1 MNERFKLLFLI
12 TAAIILCPL
21 GAHITFAGDTK
32 NMGGWELNSPYNK
45 KYKPG
50 ELDAFRATITN
61 IKEIKPM
68 PGMAPGVAI
77 YVRETEDDETIEV
90 HVCPSWYM
98 KPGGIGLKRGD
109 RVKVRGVWAEIDGKD
124 VFMAS
129 KIKKGDYFV
138 LKVRLTKNGMPFWTM
153 TPEELE
159 QEKKASGSN

>member
-1 MNERFKLLFLI
+1 MSFFTL
-12 TAAIILCPL
+12 TVAAILVMF
-21 GAHITFAGDTK
+21 GAHTTAAGDTK
-32 NMGGWELNSPYNK
+32 NMGGWELNSPYNRM
-45 KYKPG
+45 YKAS
-50 ELDAFRATITN
+50 EMDAFRATITK

-77 YVRETEDDETIEV
+77 YVRETADDEPIEV

-109 RVKVRGVWAEIDGKD
+109 RIKVRGVWAEIDGKD

-138 LKVRLTKNGMPFWTM
+138 LKVRLTKDGKPFWAM

-159 QEKKASGSN
+159 QEKTASGSN

>member
-1 MNERFKLLFLI
+1 MNNTSMSFFTI
-12 TAAIILCPL
+12 AVAVILVMS
-21 GAHITFAGDTK
+21 GAQIASAGDTK

-45 KYKPG
+45 MYKAS
-50 ELDAFRATITN
+50 EMDAFKATITK

-68 PGMAPGVAI
+68 QGMAPGVAI
-77 YVRETEDDETIEV
+77 YVRETQDDEPIEV